1 MEPHKVVSRDEWL
14 IARKA
19 HLAHEKEFTKSRDRM
34 SAERRALPWVKIDKN
49 YVFDGPDGKQ
59 SLSDLFDGRSQ
70 LIVYHFMLTPGS
82 DHVCPGCSFLSDHVD
97 AARMHF
103 EHNDVSFAAISRAP
117 YSQIE
122 PVRKRMGWR
131 FRWLSS
137 FGTDFN
143 YDFHVTLDEAVAPAE
158 YNYMSRAEHL
168 QKGEPWFTQGEQP
181 GLSVFY
187 KDAAGNV
194 FHTYSTYARGGDI
207 LIGAYNYLD
216 LTPKGRNETTI
227 MDWVRR
233 HDEYEPTDDAVS
245 CCHPASVRE

>member
-14 IARKA
+14 VARKA
-19 HLAHEKEFTKSRDRM
+19 HLAHEKEFTRSRDRL
-34 SAERRALPWVKIDKN
+34 SAERRAVPWVKIEKN
-49 YVFDGPDGKQ
+49 YVFNGPDGKQ
-59 SLSDLFDGRSQ
+59 SLADLFEGRSQ

-82 DHVCPGCSFLSDHVD
+82 DHLCEGCSFISDHVD

-117 YSQIE
+117 LSQIE
-122 PVRKRMGWR
+122 PVKKRMGWQ

-137 FGTDFN
+137 YGADFN
-143 YDFHVTLDEAVAPAE
+143 YDFHVTIDEAVAPAE
-158 YNYMSRAEHL
+158 YNYTTKAELL

-227 MDWVRR
+227 MDWLRR
-233 HDEYEPTDDAVS
+233 HDEYEPSGSAAS
-245 CCHPASVRE
+245 CCHTAKYA